1 MKTRL
6 VSHIIAPAI
15 GPYSQAIQFGDFIYT
30 SGQIPM
36 DMEGNLR
43 GNDIKS
49 QTRVVLQNLTHLLE
63 DNNSSL
69 GNALKVTV
77 YLTDM
82 NNFSAMN
89 EVYSEY
95 FSESLPARTTVEVSR
110 LPKDVLIEI
119 DCIAHVNVKKG
130 LLGKF
135 GK

>member
-1 MKTRL
+1 MKKKL

-15 GPYSQAIQFGDFIYT
+15 GPYSQAIQFGDLIFT

-49 QTRVVLQNLTHLLE
+49 QTRIVLQNITHLLE
-63 DNNSSL
+63 DNHSSVQ
-69 GNALKVTV
+69 NAVKVTV

-95 FSESLPARTTVEVSR
+95 FSDSLPARTTVEVSR
-110 LPKDVLIEI
+110 LPKDVLVEI

-130 LLGKF
+130 LLGKL